1 MVEVCGHES
10 LFPVRWEC
18 FPCGQCSGAKET
30 DGQFHRLSGKKTLQG
45 GGHTT
50 ACGMADVLFQ
60 NPLKVAVVHNFYRA
74 GQFSL
79 NISEVHLVYAILKCN
94 CKFA

>member
-1 MVEVCGHES
+1 MKGAVQIPEHTRS
-10 LFPVRWEC
+10 FP
-18 FPCGQCSGAKET
+18 S
-30 DGQFHRLSGKKTLQG
+30 
-45 GGHTT
+45 
-50 ACGMADVLFQ
+50 LFQ